1 MRDIVHFLSDFK
13 TSGAITASSQYLVD
27 AAVDQL
33 KAHIRSHPTKPVRIL
48 ELGPGTGVFTKALI
62 KAMRHVDRLDVVEI
76 NESFYKMVH
85 GRYHGGAVSVYHM
98 NILDFGATEEY
109 DFIFSSIPY
118 RSLPAQ
124 VTSAIW
130 EKKQQLAKCD
140 GTIIYYKYVS
150 PAPIFNSVERAI
162 VRRHLHSTKIVWR
175 NMPPAQLYTLQMD
188 CDNGNGSEKTNR
200 VLDLIQRF
208 APSTSG

>member
-1 MRDIVHFLSDFK
+1 
-13 TSGAITASSQYLVD
+13 
-27 AAVDQL
+27 L
-33 KAHIRSHPTKPVRIL
+33 KEHIRLHPSRAVRIL

-62 KAMRHVDRLDVVEI
+62 KAMRHVDQLDVVEL

-85 GRYHGGAVSVYHM
+85 GLYHGGSVNVYHM

-118 RSLPAQ
+118 RSLPGY

-130 EKKQQLAKCD
+130 KKKHDLAKCD

-150 PAPIFNSVERAI
+150 PAPIFNTVERTL
-162 VRRHLHSTKIVWR
+162 VNRHLKNTKIVWR

-188 CDNGNGSEKTNR
+188 CDNGNGSAKTNR
-200 VLDLIQRF
+200 VLDLIHRF